1 MRSFVM
7 LACVAIGWV
16 GALFYDAIVWPK
28 EQGLLLAST
37 LSKLLNESRH
47 TEGQL
52 VDVLNEKLRL
62 DGYSKWTAVQ
72 GASKQ
77 RVIQIRKKILPN
89 VDLVLEGVL
98 TDTDADTS
106 VRFGKGECNAK

>member
-7 LACVAIGWV
+7 LVCVAIGWV
-16 GALFYDAIVWPK
+16 GALFYNAIVWPK

-37 LSKLLNESRH
+37 LSGLLNESRY

-62 DGYSKWTAVQ
+62 DGYSKWTVVQ
-72 GASKQ
+72 GPSKQ
-77 RVIQIRKKILPN
+77 RVIQIRKKMLTN
-89 VDLVLEGVL
+89 VDLVLEGFL

-106 VRFGKGECNAK
+106 VRLTEDE

>member
-1 MRSFVM
+1 MRLFVM
-7 LACVAIGWV
+7 LVCVAIGWV
-16 GALFYDAIVWPK
+16 GALFYNAIVWPK

-47 TEGQL
+47 TDGQL

-77 RVIQIRKKILPN
+77 RVIQIRKKMLPN
-89 VDLVLEGVL
+89 VDLVLEGFL

-106 VRFGKGECNAK
+106 VRLTEDE

>member
-1 MRSFVM
+1 MRLFVM
-7 LACVAIGWV
+7 LVCVAIGWV

-37 LSKLLNESRH
+37 LCKLLNESRY
-47 TEGQL
+47 TEGQM

-77 RVIQIRKKILPN
+77 RVIQIRKKMLPN

-98 TDTDADTS
+98 TDTDADAS
-106 VRFGKGECNAK
+106 VRLTEDE

>member
-7 LACVAIGWV
+7 LVCVAIGWV
-16 GALFYDAIVWPK
+16 GALFYNAIVWPK

-37 LSKLLNESRH
+37 LSKLLNESRY
-47 TEGQL
+47 TDEQL
-52 VDVLNEKLRL
+52 VDVLNKKLRL

-77 RVIQIRKKILPN
+77 RVIQIRKKILTN
-89 VDLVLEGVL
+89 VDLVLEGSL

-106 VRFGKGECNAK
+106 VRLTEDE